1 MVHLKYTSL
10 ELFHILFLKRFLLI
24 YLIFRQERKVSSLI
38 FSSFLF
44 VDIMDVTAVTE
55 SVKKKLTNSRIKRSC
70 SFTIHCPSKRSTNL
84 DKAIHTRDYF
94 LHQRTFTDVKIQLNN
109 EIIWCEKAFLA
120 AASPI
125 LCEQL
130 CQLNSNENFL
140 ILEDIDLDEFLSFLE
155 FIYPVF
161 NPRINQNN
169 ISSLVKLANRFQ
181 FSSKEMKVFLYAIRS
196 RSRCT

>member
-1 MVHLKYTSL
+1 
-10 ELFHILFLKRFLLI
+10 
-24 YLIFRQERKVSSLI
+24 
-38 FSSFLF
+38 
-44 VDIMDVTAVTE
+44 MDVTAVTE

-70 SFTIHCPSKRSTNL
+70 SFTAHCPSKRSNNVGKT
-84 DKAIHTRDYF
+84 IQTRDYF
-94 LHQRTFTDVKIQLNN
+94 LHQRIFTDVKIQLNN

-130 CQLNSNENFL
+130 CQLNSNENL
-140 ILEDIDLDEFLSFLE
+140 LVLEDIDLEQFLSFLE

-161 NPRINQNN
+161 NPQINQKN
-169 ISSLVKLANRFQ
+169 ISSLVKLAHRFQ
-181 FSSKEMKVFLYAIRS
+181 FSSKGVKLFPCDSCY